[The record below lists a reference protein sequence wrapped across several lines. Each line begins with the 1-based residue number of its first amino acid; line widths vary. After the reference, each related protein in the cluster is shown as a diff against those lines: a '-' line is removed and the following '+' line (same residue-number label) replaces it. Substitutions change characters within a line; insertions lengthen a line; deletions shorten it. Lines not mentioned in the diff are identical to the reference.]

1 MRRKLLFYGLLAAA
15 TVGLSRLFAAW
26 RSFAAAP
33 GVETGACVIG
43 FLAVVISAMLWL
55 GFVLY
60 EVDRAAGRV
69 RHRIAPYEWIL
80 SRRAAAQR
88 PDLAWTASGHRRA
101 DGRR

>member
-1 MRRKLLFYGLLAAA
+1 MRRKLLFYGLLGAA
-15 TVGLSRLFAAW
+15 TVGLSRLFAAC

-33 GVETGACVIG
+33 GVETGASVIG
-43 FLAVVISAMLWL
+43 FGAAVLGAMLWL

-69 RHRIAPYEWIL
+69 RRRIAPYEWIL

-88 PDLAWTASGHRRA
+88 PDLAWTASGHGRPG
-101 DGRR
+101 GRR